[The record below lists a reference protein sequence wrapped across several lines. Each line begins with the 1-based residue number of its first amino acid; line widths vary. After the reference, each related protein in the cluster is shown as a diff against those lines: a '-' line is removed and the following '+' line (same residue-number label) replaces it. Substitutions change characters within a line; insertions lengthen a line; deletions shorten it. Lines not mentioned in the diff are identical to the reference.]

1 MLAACLGVVLVSMT
15 RRADAQCNIQCM
27 AGGQGALLTHEKITC
42 ERAEQVPM
50 SAGAASGGGPGVG
63 NGLPQETAF
72 CRKRPAVGNSLYQ
85 ETAETILR
93 HLFRKK

>member
-1 MLAACLGVVLVSMT
+1 MKSHYAPGELQVDFGFFGRNVRFLLMVHVLSGYLSTVVSGPE
-15 RRADAQCNIQCM
+15 DP
-27 AGGQGALLTHEKITC
+27 
-42 ERAEQVPM
+42 VP
-50 SAGAASGGGPGVG
+50 GGGPGVG

-72 CRKRPAVGNSLYQ
+72 CRKRPAVGNSLHQ

>member
-1 MLAACLGVVLVSMT
+1 MTGHVGSEGRIHVGPVNLGMVGRS
-15 RRADAQCNIQCM
+15 AFES
-27 AGGQGALLTHEKITC
+27 LLK
-42 ERAEQVPM
+42 
-50 SAGAASGGGPGVG
+50 GGGPGVG

-93 HLFRKK
+93 HLFRKS

>member
-1 MLAACLGVVLVSMT
+1 MDTALPSEQRSSPVNFLAL
-15 RRADAQCNIQCM
+15 
-27 AGGQGALLTHEKITC
+27 
-42 ERAEQVPM
+42 
-50 SAGAASGGGPGVG
+50 GGGPGVG

>member
-1 MLAACLGVVLVSMT
+1 MEISMYATRNVQLKQNIAEESGLRACT
-15 RRADAQCNIQCM
+15 
-27 AGGQGALLTHEKITC
+27 
-42 ERAEQVPM
+42 
-50 SAGAASGGGPGVG
+50 GGGPEVG